1 MKVLYLG
8 HYRERSGWA
17 NAAINNI
24 LALDSVGVDVVC
36 RNVSLTDRV
45 GEPPARILELE
56 NKVTKDATHCI
67 QHLLPHH
74 LVGTSIVQKNVAY
87 FASETI
93 DLQKNIWHYN
103 LKLMDEVWVGNTTQ
117 LDNIS
122 KFIDKA
128 KIMPYSFNCKAYQA
142 KKSTSRNS
150 RFSFYHISDINQRK
164 NIESIV
170 RCYYHTFDISDPVQL
185 ILKVKKLG
193 VPPENLQNGVENIC
207 VEIKKQMRK
216 YTDQEFYPLI
226 KIIASEYTDEQ
237 IQDLHKSS
245 DCYVGV
251 SRGED
256 WSIPA
261 YEAMLYGNTPICSNE
276 GGPKDFIDPQN
287 KNTGTL
293 INGVYDIC
301 NQQDGAFDHLFT
313 GRELWFH
320 ASEKEICD
328 AMRYYYNNKDLDKSK
343 TYGMQQAQKFDY
355 SAGGNK
361 IKELLNV

>member
-8 HYRERSGWA
+8 HYREKSGWA
-17 NAAINNI
+17 TAAINNI

-36 RNVSLTDRV
+36 RDVTLTGNMGKV
-45 GEPPARILELE
+45 PERILELE
-56 NKVTKDATHCI
+56 KRSTQDATHCI

-74 LVGTSIVQKNVAY
+74 LNATSTVAKNVAC
-87 FASETI
+87 FAAESI
-93 DLQKNIWHYN
+93 NLQKNIWHEQ
-103 LKLMDEVWVGNTTQ
+103 LALMDEIWVGNKTQ

-122 KFIDKA
+122 KFTNKA
-128 KIMPYSFNCKAYQA
+128 KIMPYSFNCKAYQE
-142 KKSTSRNS
+142 KQITNRNS

-170 RCYYHTFDISDPVQL
+170 RCYYHTFDIFDPVQL
-185 ILKVKKLG
+185 ILKVKKFG
-193 VPPENLQNGVENIC
+193 IPPENLQNGIENIC

-216 YTDQEFYPLI
+216 YTDQELYPLI
-226 KIIASEYTDEQ
+226 KIISSEYTNEELQ
-237 IQDLHKSS
+237 NLHKTS

-276 GGPKDFIDPQN
+276 GGPKDFIDPNN

-301 NQQDGAFDHLFT
+301 NQQDGAFEHIFT

-320 ASEKEICD
+320 ASEQEVCN
-328 AMRYYYNNKDLDKSK
+328 AMRYYYDNKNDAQAK
-343 TYGMQQAQKFDY
+343 TDGLTQAKKFDY
-355 SAGGNK
+355 SVGGTK
-361 IKELLNV
+361 MKELLNG